1 MSSPAPDAR
10 WLRVQ
15 SLFNAAIDC
24 EPAERDALLAR
35 ECRDDPELGREI
47 RSLLAAHERDGLV
60 DQLASQISAPSQW
73 RARVDEMD
81 LHGRAVAQYFVIEP
95 LAAGAMG
102 LVYRARDERLG
113 RQVALK
119 FLPSHLST
127 QSEAQQR
134 FLLEARA
141 AAALDHPNICT
152 VHEIGTTADGQL
164 FIAMPLY
171 EGETLQAR
179 LERAPLSLR
188 EALDITL
195 QVATGLAKAH
205 DHSVVHRDVKPSNI
219 MLLPD
224 GTVKVLDF
232 GVARVADT
240 MLTNPGTA
248 FAGTV
253 AYMSP
258 EQGRGEPTDA
268 RTDIWSLGV
277 VLYEILA
284 GTRPFRGENTQA
296 LLASVVSTQPS
307 PLSQIRAELPV
318 EIDAVVAKALAKDP
332 RHRYQSM
339 SAMAAELE
347 RLTTWED
354 APPKQPAPDGERRRA
369 AVLVSVIADYST
381 LLEQL
386 APPDFH
392 ALIGQVRSTAAEVV
406 RKHGG
411 VLNQASEDELVSLFG
426 VPASH
431 EDDVLR
437 AVRASLELHARVV
450 AIDTGLPGVSIT
462 LRSGVHAGPLVAQR
476 INDGQRR
483 YGVSG
488 APAQIAARLASIAS
502 RDAILLSP
510 ECQRMVAPFVNTSP
524 CPAVVLQADSDPV
537 TPHRLT
543 GESGLQTRLEAA
555 ARKGLTPYAGRR
567 AELAMLEAHFANAC
581 RGHGQLVLVIGEA
594 GLGKSRLLH
603 ELRMRVDARPARVVE
618 GRCRSYGG
626 LALYSPF
633 VETLRELLQLPLTE
647 MRNISADDV
656 LRRIRAISPALEPFA
671 PLYLHLLSMTSDAY
685 PLPQH
690 LRGEPLQAA
699 MGEALTTLL
708 TEVANASPTLLLL
721 EDWHWS
727 DEGSRETLRQLAE
740 VAGAHALLVIVT
752 SRPQPADPSGPWHA
766 TRMQL
771 APLDLAG
778 SVEIMR
784 DVLRVPRVSAEL
796 AQRLH
801 ERTGGNPFFLEE
813 TCETLVE
820 RHLVAVRNGEGVAAG
835 GVATLALPDTV
846 QAVIRAR
853 LDSLDRES
861 VEVLRIASVIGRE
874 FAHKLL
880 VDVVGEGIDLDAA
893 LELLKMAGLLQQ
905 AGFGAQATYHFKH
918 VLTHEVTYDSLL
930 GHQRRALHGTV
941 GRAIERRYAQHVES
955 QADVLAHHY
964 GCAEEWR
971 AAIHHGRCA
980 ADRAIA
986 LSQFADALDTL
997 DRVREWLTRLPDA
1010 EQSPDLVADVLLQQ
1024 ERMCETLGQRG
1035 RQQELIGELVA
1046 LLAPRGASERLAQAY
1061 LRQGDLLTL
1070 LKSFNEADRAL
1081 STSLRLSRERHD
1093 AALERHVLRSIGLL
1107 RWHEGRYAEALAI
1120 NDSALEIDRARQ
1132 DELAVAGDLANRG
1145 QILKSMGEFEL
1156 ARASLEEAIAIP
1168 AQAAEPATL
1177 TYNLHVLANIYR
1189 AQGDLDSALVHLKRA
1204 DEISRR
1210 HLRPIVRAF
1219 HVLAIAHIHLQRGE
1233 IEQSLRAYE
1242 ESVNTSR
1249 RSRHADG
1256 LVQSLRAQGEVL
1268 LGLSRFAEALP
1279 PLQEAARL
1287 FAHLGNQAGEVEML
1301 SSVAAIQER
1310 TASIEAAA
1318 RTWEEVRQLCVQL
1331 ADARGE
1337 LAALEGIVRLQRR
1350 NGAPRD
1356 AVMTHLGAAL
1366 TLALRLDDKR
1376 REAALRNTY
1385 GILEWESGA
1394 YTRALGHY
1402 ERLLWLARQLA
1413 DRHCEG
1419 LALNSLGVTL
1429 SRLSRHEE
1437 ARTVL
1442 EESIVLNESSGET
1455 LLHAHALG
1463 ALADVCEAS
1472 GRREAAADCRERSS
1486 ELRRQMAAR
1495 E

>member
-1 MSSPAPDAR
+1 VSSTAPNAR

-15 SLFNAAIDC
+15 SLFSAAIDC
-24 EPAERDALLAR
+24 DPAERDALLAR
-35 ECRDDPELGREI
+35 ECRDDTDLGREVK
-47 RSLLAAHERDGLV
+47 SLLAAHESSGLM
-60 DQLASQISAPSQW
+60 DQLASQISAPSLW

-81 LHGRAVAQYFVIEP
+81 WHGRSVAQYFVIEP

-113 RQVALK
+113 RHVALK

-127 QSEAQQR
+127 QTQAQQR

-152 VHEIGTTADGQL
+152 IHEIGTTSDGQQ

-179 LERAPLSLR
+179 LERGPLSLR
-188 EALDITL
+188 EALDIAL
-195 QVATGLAKAH
+195 QVAAGLAKAH
-205 DHSVVHRDVKPSNI
+205 EHSVVHRDVKPSNV

-224 GTVKVLDF
+224 GAVKVLDF
-232 GVARVADT
+232 GVARVADVL
-240 MLTNPGTA
+240 LTSPGGGIV
-248 FAGTV
+248 GTV

-258 EQGRGEPTDA
+258 EQGRGETTDA
-268 RTDIWSLGV
+268 RTDVWSLGV
-277 VLYEILA
+277 VLYEMLA
-284 GTRPFRGENTQA
+284 GTRPFRGDNAQG
-296 LLASVVSTQPS
+296 LLASVMSTPPA
-307 PLSQIRAELPV
+307 PLSQHRADLPV
-318 EIDAVVAKALAKDP
+318 EIDHIVAKALAKDP
-332 RHRYQSM
+332 RHRYPSM

-347 RLTTWED
+347 RLTAWEG
-354 APPKQPAPDGERRRA
+354 APPKQPAPHGERRRA
-369 AVLVSVIADYST
+369 AVLVSVVADYST
-381 LLEQL
+381 LIERLDPS
-386 APPDFH
+386 AFH
-392 ALIGQVRSTAAEVV
+392 ALIGRIRGIAEDVV

-411 VLNQASEDELVSLFG
+411 VLNQSIEDEIVSLFG

-437 AVRASLELHARVV
+437 AVRASLELHARVL
-450 AIDTGLPGVSIT
+450 AIDADVPGGAMV

-476 INDGQRR
+476 SNDGQRR

-488 APAQIAARLASIAS
+488 APAQVAARLASIAP

-510 ECQRMVAPFVNTSP
+510 ECQRIVAPFVNTSP
-524 CPAVVLQADSDPV
+524 CQAVLLQADAEAV
-537 TPHRLT
+537 TPYRLT

-555 ARKGLTPYAGRR
+555 ARKGLTPYAGRH
-567 AELAMLEAHFANAC
+567 AELAMLEAHFAQA
-581 RGHGQLVLVIGEA
+581 RAGHGQLVLVVGDA

-603 ELRMRVDARPARVVE
+603 ELRLRVDAPDTRILQ

-633 VETLRELLQLPLTE
+633 VETLRELLRLPLSE
-647 MRNISADDV
+647 KRSICADEV
-656 LRRIRAISPALEPFA
+656 VVRICGISPALEPFA

-690 LRGEPLQAA
+690 LRGEPLQSA
-699 MGEALTTLL
+699 MGEALTALL
-708 TEVANASPTLLLL
+708 ATVAGMAPTLLLL

-740 VAGAHALLVIVT
+740 VAGAHALLIVVT
-752 SRPQPADPSGPWHA
+752 SRPQLAGQDGPWNA
-766 TRMQL
+766 ARIPL

-784 DVLRVPRVSAEL
+784 GVLHVPRVSAEL
-796 AQRLH
+796 ALRVH

-820 RHLVAVRNGEGVAAG
+820 QHLVTVRDGEGVAAG

-880 VDVVGEGIDLDAA
+880 VDVVGEGVDLNAA
-893 LELLKMAGLLQQ
+893 LDRLKMAGLLQQ
-905 AGFGAQATYHFKH
+905 SGFGAEATYHFKH

-941 GRAIERRYAQHVES
+941 GRAIERRYAQLVDE
-955 QADVLAHHY
+955 QADVLAHHF

-986 LSQFADALDTL
+986 LSQFVDALDTL
-997 DRVREWLTRLPDA
+997 DRVREWLTRLPDQ
-1010 EQSPDLVADVLLQQ
+1010 EHCPDLVADVLLQQ

-1070 LKSFNEADRAL
+1070 LQRFNEADRAL
-1081 STSLRLSRERHD
+1081 STSLRLGRERHD

-1120 NDSALEIDRARQ
+1120 TDSALEIDRERR

-1145 QILKSMGEFEL
+1145 QILKSMGQFEL

-1189 AQGDLDSALVHLKRA
+1189 AQGDLDSALAYLKRA

-1233 IEQSLRAYE
+1233 VEQSLRAYE
-1242 ESVNTSR
+1242 ESVETSR

-1256 LVQSLRAQGEVL
+1256 LVQSLRAHGEVL
-1268 LGLSRFAEALP
+1268 FGLSRYVEALP

-1287 FAHLGNQAGEVEML
+1287 FAHLGNQAGEVDML
-1301 SSVAAIQER
+1301 SSVAAIQEH
-1310 TASIEAAA
+1310 TASPDAAA
-1318 RTWEEVRQLCVQL
+1318 GTWEDVRRLCVQL

-1337 LAALEGIVRLQRR
+1337 LVALEGIVRMRR
-1350 NGAPRD
+1350 RG
-1356 AVMTHLGAAL
+1356 GAARDSTVPYL
-1366 TLALRLDDKR
+1366 DAALALALRLDDKP
-1376 REAALRNTY
+1376 REASLRNTY

-1402 ERLLWLARQLA
+1402 ERLLWIARQLA
-1413 DRHCEG
+1413 DRKSEG

-1429 SRLSRHEE
+1429 SRLNRHEE

-1442 EESIVLNESSGET
+1442 EESIALNERSGAQ
-1455 LLHAHALG
+1455 LLQAHALT

-1472 GRREAAADCRERSS
+1472 GRRDAAADCRERSLA
-1486 ELRRQMAAR
+1486 LRREIAAR

>member
-1 MSSPAPDAR
+1 MPDAR

-15 SLFNAAIDC
+15 SLFSAAIDC
-24 EPAERDALLAR
+24 EPGERDALLAR
-35 ECRDDPELGREI
+35 ECRDDAELGREVK
-47 RSLLAAHERDGLV
+47 SLLVAHESPGLV
-60 DQLASQISAPSQW
+60 DQLASEISAPSLW
-73 RARVDEMD
+73 RARVEEMD
-81 LHGRAVAQYFVIEP
+81 WHGRSVAQYFVIEP

-113 RQVALK
+113 RHVALK
-119 FLPSHLST
+119 FLPSHLCA
-127 QSEAQQR
+127 QPQAQQR

-152 VHEIGTTADGQL
+152 IHEIGTTADGQL

-205 DHSVVHRDVKPSNI
+205 EHSVVHRDVKPSNV

-232 GVARVADT
+232 GVARVADVL
-240 MLTNPGTA
+240 LTSPGNA
-248 FAGTV
+248 IVGTV

-258 EQGRGEPTDA
+258 EQGRGEATDA
-268 RTDIWSLGV
+268 RTDVWSLGV
-277 VLYEILA
+277 VLYEMLA
-284 GTRPFRGENTQA
+284 GARPFRGDNAQA
-296 LLASVVSTQPS
+296 LLSSMMTTQPA
-307 PLSQIRAELPV
+307 PLAQRRADLPA
-318 EIDAVVAKALAKDP
+318 EIDHILAKALAKDL
-332 RHRYQSM
+332 RHRYSSM
-339 SAMAAELE
+339 AAMAAELE
-347 RLTTWED
+347 QLTEWD
-354 APPKQPAPDGERRRA
+354 GALPKPPARDGERRRA

-381 LLEQL
+381 LIEQL
-386 APPDFH
+386 APS
-392 ALIGQVRSTAAEVV
+392 ALREIIGRVRDTAADVM

-411 VLNQASEDELVSLFG
+411 LLNQMNEDEIISLFG
-426 VPASH
+426 VPTSH

-437 AVRASLELHARVV
+437 AVRASLELHARVL
-450 AIDTGLPGVSIT
+450 AIDAGVPGGALG

-476 INDGQRR
+476 VNDGQRR
-483 YGVSG
+483 FGVSG
-488 APAQIAARLASIAS
+488 APAQVAARLASIAS

-510 ECQRMVAPFVNTSP
+510 ECQRIVAPFVNTTA
-524 CPAVVLQADSDPV
+524 CQAVVLQADAQAV
-537 TPHRLT
+537 TPYRLT

-555 ARKGLTPYAGRR
+555 ARKGLTPYAGRH
-567 AELAMLEAHFANAC
+567 AELAMLEAQFAQA
-581 RGHGQLVLVIGEA
+581 RGGRGQLVLVVGEA

-603 ELRMRVDARPARVVE
+603 ELRERVDAPDMRVLQ

-633 VETLRELLQLPLTE
+633 VETLRELLRLPLTE
-647 MRNISADDV
+647 KRSISVDEVVA
-656 LRRIRAISPALEPFA
+656 RIREISSSLEPFV
-671 PLYLHLLSMTSDAY
+671 PLYLHLLSMTSDAH

-690 LRGEPLQAA
+690 LRGEPLQSA
-699 MGEALTTLL
+699 MGEALTALL
-708 TEVANASPTLLLL
+708 TAVAGISPTLLML

-727 DEGSRETLRQLAE
+727 DEGSRETLRQLTE
-740 VAGAHALLVIVT
+740 VTSAHSLLIVVT
-752 SRPQPADPSGPWHA
+752 SRPQLPGQDGPWNA
-766 TRMQL
+766 TRIQL

-778 SVEIMR
+778 SIEIMR
-784 DVLRVPRVSAEL
+784 EVLHVPRVSAEL
-796 AQRLH
+796 AHRVH

-820 RHLVAVRNGEGVAAG
+820 QHLITVRDGEGIAAG
-835 GVATLALPDTV
+835 GVAALCLPDTV

-853 LDSLDRES
+853 LDGLERDS

-880 VDVVGEGIDLDAA
+880 VDVVGENADPSAA
-893 LELLKMAGLLQQ
+893 LERLKMAGLVQQ
-905 AGFGAQATYHFKH
+905 SGFGAESTYRFKH

-941 GRAIERRYAQHVES
+941 GRAIERRYAQLIDE
-955 QADVLAHHY
+955 QADVLAHHF

-971 AAIHHGRCA
+971 SAIQHGRSA
-980 ADRAIA
+980 ANRAIA

-997 DRVREWLTRLPDA
+997 DRVREWLTRLPDE
-1010 EQSPDLVADVLLQQ
+1010 EQCPDQVADVLLQQ

-1035 RQQELIGELVA
+1035 RQQDLIGELVA

-1070 LKSFNEADRAL
+1070 LKRFNEADRAL

-1120 NDSALEIDRARQ
+1120 TDSALEIDRERN
-1132 DELAVAGDLANRG
+1132 DELAVAGDLSNRG
-1145 QILKSMGEFEL
+1145 QILKSMGEFDL

-1177 TYNLHVLANIYR
+1177 TYNLHILANICR
-1189 AQGDLDSALVHLKRA
+1189 AQGDLESAFANLKRA

-1210 HLRPIVRAF
+1210 HLRPILRSF
-1219 HVLAIAHIHLQRGE
+1219 HVMGIAHVLLQRGE

-1242 ESVNTSR
+1242 ESVETSR

-1268 LGLSRFAEALP
+1268 LGLGRYQDALP
-1279 PLQEAARL
+1279 SLQEAARL
-1287 FAHLGNQAGEVEML
+1287 FAQLGDQASEVEML
-1301 SSVAAIQER
+1301 SSVAAVQESVA
-1310 TASIEAAA
+1310 TPANA
-1318 RTWEEVRQLCVQL
+1318 RQTWEEVLRLRVSL
-1331 ADARGE
+1331 GDARGE
-1337 LAALEGIVRLQRR
+1337 LEALEGIVRTQRR
-1350 NGAPRD
+1350 S
-1356 AVMTHLGAAL
+1356 GAAREKIIPSL
-1366 TLALRLDDKR
+1366 ETALALASRLADKR
-1376 REAALRNTY
+1376 REASLRNTL
-1385 GILEWESGA
+1385 GILDWESGSYA
-1394 YTRALGHY
+1394 SALRHY
-1402 ERLLWLARQLA
+1402 ERLLGLARELEDA
-1413 DRHCEG
+1413 HCEG

-1429 SRLSRHEE
+1429 SRLSRHDE

-1442 EESIVLNESSGET
+1442 EESIALNEQSGEQ
-1455 LLHAHALG
+1455 LLQAHALA
-1463 ALADVCEAS
+1463 ALADVCQAS
-1472 GRREAAADCRERSS
+1472 GRPQAAADCRERSS
-1486 ELRRQMAAR
+1486 ALRRKIRA

>member
-1 MSSPAPDAR
+1 VSSPAPDSR

-15 SLFNAAIDC
+15 SLFSAAIEC
-24 EPAERDALLAR
+24 EPSEREALLAR
-35 ECRDDPELGREI
+35 ECAEDPELGSEV
-47 RSLLAAHERDGLV
+47 RSLLAAHEKSGLV
-60 DQLASQISAPSQW
+60 DQLASQISAPSLW

-81 LHGRAVAQYFVIEP
+81 WHGRAVAQYFVIEP

-119 FLPSHLST
+119 FLPSHQST
-127 QSEAQQR
+127 QPEAQQR

-152 VHEIGTTADGQL
+152 IHEIGTTGDGQL

-171 EGETLQAR
+171 AGETLQAR
-179 LERAPLSLR
+179 LERGSLSMR
-188 EALDITL
+188 EALDIAL
-195 QVATGLAKAH
+195 QVAAGLSKAH
-205 DHSVVHRDVKPSNI
+205 EHSVVHRDVKPSNV

-232 GVARVADT
+232 GVARVIDPL
-240 MLTNPGTA
+240 LTNPGTA
-248 FAGTV
+248 IVGTV

-258 EQGRGEPTDA
+258 EQARGEATDA
-268 RTDIWSLGV
+268 RTDVWSLGV
-277 VLYEILA
+277 VLYEMLA
-284 GTRPFRGENTQA
+284 GTRPFRGGNAQA
-296 LLASVVSTQPS
+296 LLAQVKSTQPT
-307 PLSQIRAELPV
+307 PLSQCRAELPK
-318 EIDAVVAKALAKDP
+318 EIDALVAKALAKDP
-332 RHRYQSM
+332 RHRYPSM
-339 SAMAAELE
+339 AALAAELE
-347 RLTTWED
+347 QLTTWENS
-354 APPKQPAPDGERRRA
+354 PPKQPAPDGERRRA

-381 LLEQL
+381 LLEQR
-386 APPDFH
+386 APSEFH
-392 ALIGQVRSTAAEVV
+392 ALMEQARGIATDVV

-411 VLNQASEDELVSLFG
+411 VLNQAIEDEFVALFG

-437 AVRASLELHARVV
+437 AVRASMELHARMM
-450 AIDTGLPGVSIT
+450 ALDKGLPGGALT
-462 LRSGVHAGPLVAQR
+462 LRSGIHAGPLVAHR
-476 INDGQRR
+476 LNDGQRR
-483 YGVSG
+483 YRVSG
-488 APAQIAARLASIAS
+488 APVQVASRLASIAS
-502 RDAILLSP
+502 RDAVLLSP
-510 ECQRMVAPFVNTSP
+510 ECQRLVAPFVHTSP
-524 CPAVVLQADSDPV
+524 MPPVVLQADAEAI

-555 ARKGLTPYAGRR
+555 ARKGLTPYAGRQ
-567 AELAMLEAHFANAC
+567 AELAMLERHFAQAC
-581 RGHGQLVLVIGEA
+581 EGHGQLVLVIGEA

-603 ELRMRVDARPARVVE
+603 ELRARVETSPARVLE

-626 LALYSPF
+626 LAFYSPF
-633 VETLRELLQLPLTE
+633 VETLRELLQLPVSE
-647 MRNISADDV
+647 KRSIFVDDV
-656 LRRIRAISPALEPFA
+656 VRRIRGISSALEPFV
-671 PLYLHLLSMTSDAY
+671 PLYLHLLSMPDEAY

-699 MGEALTTLL
+699 MGEALAALL
-708 TEVANASPTLLLL
+708 TEVARSAPTLLLL

-740 VAGAHALLVIVT
+740 IAGAHALLIVVT
-752 SRPQPADPSGPWHA
+752 SRPPLAGHDGPWDA
-766 TRMQL
+766 VRIPL

-784 DVLRVPRVSAEL
+784 GVLRVPRVSAEL
-796 AQRLH
+796 AHRVH

-820 RHLVAVRNGEGVAAG
+820 RQLVTVRDGEGVAPG

-861 VEVLRIASVIGRE
+861 AEVLRIASVIGRE
-874 FAHKLL
+874 FAHRLL
-880 VDVVGEGIDLDAA
+880 VDVVGESVDLAAA
-893 LELLKMAGLLQQ
+893 LDRLKMAGLIQQ
-905 AGFGAQATYHFKH
+905 VGPGSDATYHFKH

-941 GRAIERRYAQHVES
+941 GRAIERRYAQLIES
-955 QADVLAHHY
+955 QAGVLAHHF

-980 ADRAIA
+980 ADRAVA
-986 LSQFADALDTL
+986 LSQFVEALDTL
-997 DRVREWLTRLPDA
+997 DRVREWLTRLPEP
-1010 EQSPDLVADVLLQQ
+1010 EQSPDVVADVLLQQ
-1024 ERMCETLGQRG
+1024 ERMCETLGLRG
-1035 RQQELIGELVA
+1035 RQQELIAELVA

-1070 LKSFNEADRAL
+1070 LKRFNEADRAL
-1081 STSLRLSRERHD
+1081 STSLRLSRERQD

-1145 QILKSMGEFEL
+1145 QILKSMGEFDL

-1189 AQGDLDSALVHLKRA
+1189 ALGDLDQALVHLKRA

-1242 ESVNTSR
+1242 ESVETSR

-1268 LGLSRFAEALP
+1268 LGLSRYGEALP

-1287 FAHLGNQAGEVEML
+1287 FAHLGNHAGEIEML
-1301 SSVAAIQER
+1301 SAVAAIQER
-1310 TASIEAAA
+1310 IATPEEAT
-1318 RTWEEVRQLCVQL
+1318 RTWERVRLLCVPL
-1331 ADARGE
+1331 ANAEGE
-1337 LAALEGIVRLQRR
+1337 LAAIDGIVRLQRR
-1350 NGAPRD
+1350 SGASRESLVP
-1356 AVMTHLGAAL
+1356 HLDAAL
-1366 TLALRLDDKR
+1366 ALALRLGDQP
-1376 REAALRNTY
+1376 REASLRNTY

-1394 YTRALGHY
+1394 FTRALGHY
-1402 ERLLWLARQLA
+1402 ERMLWLARQRS
-1413 DRHCEG
+1413 DRRCEG

-1429 SRLSRHEE
+1429 SRLRRHEE

-1442 EESIVLNESSGET
+1442 EESIALNESSGE
-1455 LLHAHALG
+1455 LLLQAHALE
-1463 ALADVCEAS
+1463 ALAEVYRAS
-1472 GRREAAADCRERSS
+1472 GRADAAAASREKSS
-1486 ELRRQMAAR
+1486 ELRRQLAAR

>member
-1 MSSPAPDAR
+1 MVSPAPDSR

-15 SLFNAAIDC
+15 SLFSAAIEC
-24 EPAERDALLAR
+24 EPSQRDALLAR
-35 ECRDDPELGREI
+35 ECSEDPELGREV
-47 RSLLAAHERDGLV
+47 RSLLAAHDKSGLV
-60 DQLASQISAPSQW
+60 DQLASEISAPSLW

-81 LHGRAVAQYFVIEP
+81 WHGRSVAQYFVIEP

-119 FLPSHLST
+119 FLPSHENS
-127 QSEAQQR
+127 QPEAQQR

-152 VHEIGTTADGQL
+152 IHEIGTTADGHL

-171 EGETLQAR
+171 AGETLQAR
-179 LERAPLSLR
+179 LERGPLSMR
-188 EALDITL
+188 EALDIAL
-195 QVATGLAKAH
+195 QVATGLDKAH
-205 DHSVVHRDVKPSNI
+205 EHSVVHRDVKPSNV

-232 GVARVADT
+232 GVARVIDPL
-240 MLTNPGTA
+240 LTHRGTSIV
-248 FAGTV
+248 GTV

-258 EQGRGEPTDA
+258 EQARGEPADA

-277 VLYEILA
+277 VLYEMLA
-284 GTRPFRGENTQA
+284 GTRPFRAENAQA
-296 LLASVVSTQPS
+296 LLAQVMSTQPA
-307 PLSQIRAELPV
+307 PLSQCRADLPA
-318 EIDAVVAKALAKDP
+318 EIDALVTRALAKEP
-332 RHRYQSM
+332 RHRYPSM
-339 SAMAAELE
+339 SALAAELE
-347 RLTTWED
+347 QLTTWEN
-354 APPKQPAPDGERRRA
+354 APPRPPSPDGERRRA
-369 AVLVSVIADYST
+369 AVLVSIIADYAT

-386 APPDFH
+386 APSEFH
-392 ALIGQVRSTAAEVV
+392 ARMEQARGIATDVV

-411 VLNQASEDELVSLFG
+411 VLNQAIEDEFIALFG

-437 AVRASLELHARVV
+437 AVRASMELHARMM
-450 AIDTGLPGVSIT
+450 ALDTGSGTALT
-462 LRSGVHAGPLVAQR
+462 LRSGIHAGPLVAQR
-476 INDGQRR
+476 LNDGQRR
-483 YGVSG
+483 YRVSG
-488 APAQIAARLASIAS
+488 APAQVASRLASIAS
-502 RDAILLSP
+502 RDSILLSP
-510 ECQRMVAPFVNTSP
+510 ECQRLVAPFVHTSP
-524 CPAVVLQADSDPV
+524 MQAVVLQADAEAI

-555 ARKGLTPYAGRR
+555 ARKGLTPYAGRH
-567 AELAMLEAHFANAC
+567 AELAMLEKYFAQASE
-581 RGHGQLVLVIGEA
+581 GHGQLVLVIGEA

-603 ELRMRVDARPARVVE
+603 ELRARVEAPPARVLE

-626 LALYSPF
+626 LAFYSPF
-633 VETLRELLQLPLTE
+633 VETLRELLQLPLSE
-647 MRNISADDV
+647 KRSIFVDDV
-656 LRRIRAISPALEPFA
+656 VRRIRGISSALEPFV
-671 PLYLHLLSMTSDAY
+671 PLYLHLLSMADEAH

-699 MGEALTTLL
+699 MGEALAALL
-708 TEVANASPTLLLL
+708 TEVARSTPTLLLL

-740 VAGAHALLVIVT
+740 IAGAHALLIVVT
-752 SRPQPADPSGPWHA
+752 SRPQLAGDDGPWDA
-766 TRMQL
+766 VRIPL

-778 SVEIMR
+778 SEEIMR
-784 DVLRVPRVSAEL
+784 GVLRVPRVSAEL
-796 AQRLH
+796 AHRVH

-820 RHLVAVRNGEGVAAG
+820 RQLVTVRDGEGVAPG

-861 VEVLRIASVIGRE
+861 AEVLRIASVIGRE
-874 FAHKLL
+874 FAHRLL
-880 VDVVGEGIDLDAA
+880 VDVVGEGVDLAAA
-893 LELLKMAGLLQQ
+893 LDRLKMAGLIQQ
-905 AGFGAQATYHFKH
+905 VGLGSDATYHFKH

-941 GRAIERRYAQHVES
+941 GRAIERRYAQLIES
-955 QADVLAHHY
+955 QAGALAHHF

-980 ADRAIA
+980 AERAIA
-986 LSQFADALDTL
+986 LSQFVEALDML
-997 DRVREWLTRLPDA
+997 DRVREWLTRLPEK
-1010 EQSPDLVADVLLQQ
+1010 EQSPEVIADVLLQQ
-1024 ERMCETLGQRG
+1024 ERLCETLGQRG
-1035 RQQELIGELVA
+1035 RQQELIAELVA

-1070 LKSFNEADRAL
+1070 LKRFNEADRAL

-1120 NDSALEIDRARQ
+1120 NDSALEIDRARR

-1145 QILKSMGEFEL
+1145 QILKSMGEFDL

-1189 AQGDLDSALVHLKRA
+1189 AQGDLDQALVHLKRA

-1242 ESVNTSR
+1242 ESVETSR

-1256 LVQSLRAQGEVL
+1256 LVQSLRAHGEVL
-1268 LGLSRFAEALP
+1268 LGLSRFEAALP
-1279 PLQEAARL
+1279 SLQEAARL
-1287 FAHLGNQAGEVEML
+1287 FAHLGNPAGEVEML
-1301 SSVAAIQER
+1301 SAVAAIQER
-1310 TASIEAAA
+1310 IASPGEAI
-1318 RTWEEVRQLCVQL
+1318 RTWEQVRRLCATL
-1331 ADARGE
+1331 ANAEGE
-1337 LAALEGIVRLQRR
+1337 LAALEGLVRLQRR
-1350 NGAPRD
+1350 TSAPRES
-1356 AVMTHLGAAL
+1356 MIPHLDAAL
-1366 TLALRLDDKR
+1366 ALALRLGDR
-1376 REAALRNTY
+1376 SREASLRNIY

-1394 YTRALGHY
+1394 FTRALGHY
-1402 ERLLWLARQLA
+1402 ERMLWLARQLS
-1413 DRHCEG
+1413 DRRCEG

-1442 EESIVLNESSGET
+1442 EESIAVNESSGE
-1455 LLHAHALG
+1455 LLLQAHALE
-1463 ALADVCEAS
+1463 ALAEVYRAS
-1472 GRREAAADCRERSS
+1472 GRADAAAATTEKSS
-1486 ELRRQMAAR
+1486 ELRRQLAAR